1 VTPEERFDR
10 IAVRHLADA
19 GVSEGTGFGA
29 NAGLRV
35 RGKIFAMLVR
45 GQLVAKLPAERV
57 AAIVA
62 AGQGTHFDA
71 GKGRPMREWVVL
83 DLPSTV
89 DPVALARE
97 AYAFSRA
104 SRPPSR

>member
-1 VTPEERFDR
+1 MTPEERFDR

-71 GKGRPMREWVVL
+71 GKGRPMREWASIPP
-83 DLPSTV
+83 DAGA
-89 DPVALARE
+89 DWDALADEARSFVRE
-97 AYAFSRA
+97 
-104 SRPPSR
+104 